1 MRRGG
6 TPIDTASLCCVIPKP
21 SMKSSIR
28 ISPGW
33 MGSIRWSSV
42 VFDEFDIFR
51 TSISPDEADPR
62 LRAHADAVLSAAV
75 THEKHQSA
83 PGRDPKAVDA
93 LRCVDRL
100 QLPHGRRAP
109 HGALDALDVLLMP
122 DAFGVLAAERPDQTT
137 SYNDERQWRY
147 TLNLNC
153 TTVRHIEP
161 SGTRHAAGR

>member
-33 MGSIRWSSV
+33 MGSIRSSSV

-51 TSISPDEADPR
+51 TSISPDEAEPP
-62 LRAHADAVLSAAV
+62 LRAHADAVLSATV
-75 THEKHQSA
+75 TDEKHQSV
-83 PGRDPKAVDA
+83 PGRDPKVVDI
-93 LRCVDRL
+93 LRCMDQL
-100 QLPHGRRAP
+100 ELPHGRRP
-109 HGALDALDVLLMP
+109 LHGPLDALDVLLMP

-137 SYNDERQWRY
+137 RYNDERQQRY
-147 TLNLNC
+147 TLNLNS
-153 TTVRHIEP
+153 TTFRHIEP
-161 SGTRHAAGR
+161 SGSRHAAGR